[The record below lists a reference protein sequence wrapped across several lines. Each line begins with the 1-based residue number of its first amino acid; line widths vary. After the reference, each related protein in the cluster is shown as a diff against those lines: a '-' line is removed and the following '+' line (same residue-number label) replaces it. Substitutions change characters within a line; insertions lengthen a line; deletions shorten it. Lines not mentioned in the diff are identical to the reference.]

1 MVEQRAAVVLFSKLT
16 FISTVSCCCHQRTS
30 QGWVSESLE
39 CWADVNIRRQP
50 SVHIWYN
57 CGLIMNFFFLLL
69 QFPVLLP
76 IPCLTAVHPWCNV
89 SFQLRVEISWTAVLR
104 YLQLKCSPAVCFTGS
119 GVGAAVNSFWWP
131 SRCQISFLL
140 NLTVKSHTSQVGSQ
154 KKRSCFI
161 VQIHQEE
168 PSRIT
173 KVLIGLLKDAV
184 AIYFG
189 ISLSLDIGISQ

>member
-76 IPCLTAVHPWCNV
+76 IPCLTAVHPWCNL
-89 SFQLRVEISWTAVLR
+89 SFPLRVEISWTSVLR
-104 YLQLKCSPAVCFTGS
+104 YLQLKLSVVLQSASPALVLE
-119 GVGAAVNSFWWP
+119 
-131 SRCQISFLL
+131 QLL
-140 NLTVKSHTSQVGSQ
+140 
-154 KKRSCFI
+154 
-161 VQIHQEE
+161 IHFG
-168 PSRIT
+168 
-173 KVLIGLLKDAV
+173 GLVVVRLA
-184 AIYFG
+184 FC
-189 ISLSLDIGISQ
+189 